1 MGFTPPTFVSLQRQ
15 HTRRKRVAFS
25 AKNETIYVPSFVT
38 SFFPNESEE
47 SSRKSDLWYQ
57 PADLAGF
64 REEARSLCRRCP
76 SLPHGSMRGLEQ
88 RLCPERKR
96 RKYVSNRCIVH
107 ASKKIVWDA
116 DRLAALCRKI
126 NEWSTEL
133 AVIEGARDFDR
144 AWCDER
150 KRIVEADQSRC
161 VRQRNSY
168 NLF

>member
-15 HTRRKRVAFS
+15 HSRRKRVAFS
-25 AKNETIYVPSFVT
+25 AQNETIYVPSFVT
-38 SFFPNESEE
+38 SFFPNEEE
-47 SSRKSDLWYQ
+47 ASSRKSDLWYR

-76 SLPHGSMRGLEQ
+76 SLLSQESLRGLEQ

-107 ASKKIVWDA
+107 ASKKRDA
-116 DRLAALCRKI
+116 DDLAALCRKI

-144 AWCDER
+144 AWRDER
-150 KRIVEADQSRC
+150 KRLIETDRSRC
-161 VRQRNSY
+161 VRQRLS
-168 NLF
+168 